1 MPHKILVVDDDKV
14 HVKLVKSGLVSAGY
28 SVIVAFDGEEGFE
41 KVKSENPDLIVLDIG
56 MPKMNGYEF
65 MTELKS
71 LQGFET
77 TPTIVLT
84 VNETL
89 EDVLKLEGIKA
100 YSIKPVKILALIDK
114 IQECIGLNPG
124 GTEE

>member
-1 MPHKILVVDDDKV
+1 MPHKILVVDDDKI

-89 EDVLKLEGIKA
+89 
-100 YSIKPVKILALIDK
+100 DK
-114 IQECIGLNPG
+114 R
-124 GTEE
+124 